1 MSVQARIGAILG
13 GAVGIVLVIA
23 GMWGWQHA
31 QQLITDARNP
41 DRALWAVRCAAVGAV
56 AAAQLVLLTFVI
68 GGIYERR
75 SNGSGALRTTAA
87 IVFGLALIS
96 AVVFAFAGK

>member
-1 MSVQARIGAILG
+1 VSVQARIGAILG

-31 QQLITDARNP
+31 QQLITEAPNP
-41 DRALWAVRCAAVGAV
+41 DRALWAVRCAAIGAV
-56 AAAQLVLLTFVI
+56 AAAQLILLTFVI

-75 SNGSGALRTTAA
+75 SNRSGAVRMTAD